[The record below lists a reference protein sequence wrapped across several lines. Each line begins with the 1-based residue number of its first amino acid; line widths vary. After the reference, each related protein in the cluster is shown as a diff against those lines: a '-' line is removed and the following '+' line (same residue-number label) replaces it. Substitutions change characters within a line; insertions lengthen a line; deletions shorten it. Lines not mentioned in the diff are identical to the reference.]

1 MGIMESNRTE
11 ELVTV
16 ARLVRDG
23 QATTRGDVAQALSMR
38 STTVSELVG
47 DLVAKDL
54 LRESTIKPRGRG
66 RPAASLNY
74 NHRRFGA
81 VYISVVDRTVIA
93 RAVDMAYRVLAE
105 SRVTPAEDAGN
116 DAMADCMRRLV
127 ADIVGKF
134 PAGIEI
140 CAIVCSLPGLLDVG
154 RSLWCVSSRWPRM
167 RDFDVAKA
175 LADVD
180 CPVGLVRNLD
190 AELAGIR
197 LQEGHPASE
206 TALLLH
212 WGHGIGAAYSA
223 DGEIVNRSRGRFC
236 EIGHWSLG
244 NTVGRRC
251 TCGNTDC
258 LETVAALWA
267 LGPQLRRTFSDLPL
281 DESGLA
287 EQLHRLDL
295 LESPAMEDALK
306 EVLRLTA
313 NLCRLLFP
321 DRMILTGPF
330 VQNPDIFS
338 RFVQALEQAPLLKSL
353 DKIRVSVNH
362 NGMNHEVASALR
374 EPFATAVSG
383 LAAAPALS
391 RS

>member
-1 MGIMESNRTE
+1 MESNRTE
-11 ELVTV
+11 ELVTI
-16 ARLVRDG
+16 AQLVRDG
-23 QATTRGDVAQALSMR
+23 RAATRIDIAEALSMR

-54 LRESTIKPRGRG
+54 LRESTIKPVGRG

-74 NHRRFGA
+74 NHRRFG
-81 VYISVVDRTVIA
+81 VVFISVVDCTLVA
-93 RAVDMAYRVLAE
+93 KAVDMACHVLAE

-116 DAMADCMRRLV
+116 EAMAVCMRRLV

-134 PAGIEI
+134 PAGIEL
-140 CAIVCSLPGLLDVG
+140 CAIVYSLSGLLDVG
-154 RSLWCVSSRWPRM
+154 RSIWCVSSRWPRM
-167 RDFDVAKA
+167 RDFDIATA
-175 LADVD
+175 LAGVD

-197 LQEGHPASE
+197 LQEGHPSNE

-212 WGHGIGAAYSA
+212 WGHGIGAAYGA
-223 DGEIVNRSRGRFC
+223 DGVIVNRSRGRFC

-244 NTVGRRC
+244 NAVGRRC

-258 LETVAALWA
+258 LETVVALWV
-267 LGPQLRRTFSDLPL
+267 LGPKLRRTFPDLPL

-287 EQLHRLDL
+287 ERLHRLDL
-295 LESPAMEDALK
+295 LESPAMEEAMK
-306 EVLRLTA
+306 EVLRLTT

-362 NGMNHEVASALR
+362 DGIGYKISSGLH
-374 EPFATAVSG
+374 EPFASAVSG
-383 LAAAPALS
+383 LAAAPGG
-391 RS
+391 RHG

>member
-1 MGIMESNRTE
+1 MDSNRTE
-11 ELVTV
+11 ELVTISQ
-16 ARLVRDG
+16 LVRDG
-23 QATTRGDVAQALSMR
+23 RATTRGDVGEALSMR

-81 VYISVVDRTVIA
+81 VFISVVDRTLVA
-93 RAVDMAYRVLAE
+93 KAVDMACHVLTE
-105 SRVTPAEDAGN
+105 SQVTPDAEAGN
-116 DAMADCMRRLV
+116 DVMAGCMRRLV
-127 ADIVGKF
+127 ADVIEKS
-134 PAGIEI
+134 PPGIEL
-140 CAIVCSLPGLLDVG
+140 CAIVCSLSGLLDVG
-154 RSLWCVSSRWPRM
+154 RSVWCVSSRWPRM
-167 RDFDVAKA
+167 RDFDIAEA
-175 LADVD
+175 LAEVD
-180 CPVGLVRNLD
+180 CPVNLVRNLD

-197 LQEGHPASE
+197 LHEGHTSSE

-244 NTVGRRC
+244 NAVGRQC

-267 LGPQLRRTFSDLPL
+267 LGPQLRHTFPDLPL

-287 EQLHRLDL
+287 ERLHRLDL
-295 LESPAMEDALK
+295 LESNAMEEALK
-306 EVLRLTA
+306 EVLRLTV

-338 RFVQALEQAPLLKSL
+338 RFVQALERAPLLKSL
-353 DKIRVSVNH
+353 DKIRVSVNSD
-362 NGMNHEVASALR
+362 GMGYEIASALR
-374 EPFATAVSG
+374 EPFASAVSR
-383 LAAAPALS
+383 LAAAPGG
-391 RS
+391 RTG